1 MWPIEATLSFL
12 SSAMLLTLYHYFTVD
27 ASTNEECR
35 DLTFQELMMQRE
47 WILAERN
54 IISHQ
59 LSLLDDI
66 IKAKIE
72 ENQYVTSST
81 GVNSKKETCI
91 EEESGSQKP
100 SPRRYGSDPKQ
111 RQLEDTFLGREISF
125 PSKKSIQES
134 DDGDSSVLDA
144 ARKTA
149 QLVES
154 STNFPPTMLAPLDAW
169 YLTPFPQHDFS
180 SNSVQEESIKGIL
193 LSAAAELNL
202 SSETPNHASTDDAQ
216 ATSSGHNRVG
226 GQTVKSDRSP
236 ALPKCSNED
245 KGRDDVDDRKPHV
258 DKRG

>member
-1 MWPIEATLSFL
+1 MSDANAQHLYSASETESEEDLLSRMQQLTAEYKPHTLSQHERVQNTRGE
-12 SSAMLLTLYHYFTVD
+12 AVD
-27 ASTNEECR
+27 ASTNEEYR
-35 DLTFQELMMQRE
+35 DLTFQDLMMQRE

-111 RQLEDTFLGREISF
+111 RQLEGTFLGREISF

-134 DDGDSSVLDA
+134 DDGGSSVLKA

-154 STNFPPTMLAPLDAW
+154 STNFPPTMLAPLDA
-169 YLTPFPQHDFS
+169 
-180 SNSVQEESIKGIL
+180 
-193 LSAAAELNL
+193 
-202 SSETPNHASTDDAQ
+202 
-216 ATSSGHNRVG
+216 
-226 GQTVKSDRSP
+226 
-236 ALPKCSNED
+236 
-245 KGRDDVDDRKPHV
+245 
-258 DKRG
+258 